1 MNTNGGPEIIAT
13 PSLNSNGGTAGSGTS
28 GQIGV
33 YGAGNIIAGDSRFT
47 DNGTL
52 LDYTGTGGITAPLSS
67 FTGVYTGRTAALRVT
82 GNINDLFFGHSNT
95 EYLCTI
101 GHFSGAGTP
110 FIGFYC
116 YSSATAN
123 TLEYA
128 SSTNIPAYLGVDI
141 SGNLTYNVA
150 AQGTVDTNI
159 SSFAAVATIAANGAI
174 SAGAAPSNISAGEL
188 SAATDAS
195 SGSIQLGSDGECL
208 IRRNNGSSTGTNL
221 AVTFDGFS
229 TTAMNLDTT
238 NGLSIDTY
246 INATSGYKINTV
258 AGAASGGSITPTAIT
273 VVGGIVTAISGTS
286 DSRLKNVTGSYER
299 GLAAILAINPVRYT
313 WNEVGAKQTGWDTTR
328 EHTGFVAQNI
338 QAAVPEAV
346 GTEAAKDGNG
356 EYLTVSDRPIIAALV
371 NAIRELKAEID
382 ALKSAK

>member
-101 GHFSGAGTP
+101 GHFSSAGTP

-159 SSFAAVATIAANGAI
+159 SSFAAVATIGA
-174 SAGAAPSNISAGEL
+174 GGL
-188 SAATDAS
+188 SVASGAS
-195 SGSIQLGSDGECL
+195 SATIQLGSDGECI
-208 IRRNNGSSTGTNL
+208 IRRNNGSGTGTNL
-221 AVTFDGFS
+221 AITFDGFS

-246 INATSGYKINTV
+246 INATTGYKINTV

-313 WNEVGAKQTGWDTTR
+313 WNELGAKQTGWDTTR